1 MKRGDLP
8 VTRLLEYFR
17 LIGSF
22 ALICTGLFYFSQ
34 VAAAH
39 ELSRQSAVVEVVR
52 QAGPAVVNIRTEQI
66 IRRSGSPIFGFGD
79 SMFEQFFSGFG
90 TPRIYKTQSLGSG
103 VLIDARGYI
112 LTNAHVVEQ
121 ASKIYVALDGQH
133 KEIEATLVG
142 MHERLDLAVI
152 RIEGEE
158 PFPAVKIGSSSD
170 LLLGETVIAIG
181 NPLGLG
187 NSVTTGV
194 VSSTHRRVPMVGG
207 QIGHF
212 IQTDALINPG
222 NSGGPL
228 LNTHGDLIGINT
240 AIARQAQGI
249 GFSIPIDMARRI
261 ANDLILRG
269 MVRKPYL
276 GVLPGTVG
284 QMLVRNRGIGGALVT
299 EVDAGSPAEKAGIEI
314 ADVILSLDGMI
325 IEGPEEML
333 QVLDSYTP
341 DDQIRVHLLRGLN
354 EADVYVDLDPMPEN
368 YGFRYAENIFGL
380 SVRDSDNG
388 VTVTKVHPESPAAAA
403 RVRGGD
409 RIAEIDG
416 VKILTIEDFEQVFL
430 ERVGVMPLQFLVVRD
445 NRGYY
450 INLP

>member
-1 MKRGDLP
+1 M
-8 VTRLLEYFR
+8 TRSINCLRIFCF
-17 LIGSF
+17 G
-22 ALICTGLFYFSQ
+22 ALVFMGLFCSSQ
-34 VAAAH
+34 TVQAH
-39 ELSRQSAVVEVVR
+39 EISRQSAVVDVVR

-66 IRRSGSPIFGFGD
+66 VRRNRSPVFGFGD
-79 SMFEQFFSGFG
+79 SLFDQFFNGFG

-103 VLIDARGYI
+103 VLIDSRGYV

-121 ASKIYVALDGQH
+121 ASKIFVALDGRH

-142 MHERLDLAVI
+142 VHARLDLAVI
-152 RIEGEE
+152 KVEDDKA
-158 PFPAVKIGSSSD
+158 FPYLKLGSSSD

-181 NPLGLG
+181 NPLGFG

-194 VSSTHRRVPMVGG
+194 VSSTHRRVPMEGG

-228 LNTHGDLIGINT
+228 LNTNGDIIGINT

-249 GFSIPIDMARRI
+249 GFSIPVDMARRI
-261 ANDLILRG
+261 ANDLINLG

-284 QMLVRNRGIGGALVT
+284 RMLVQDRGVGGALVT

-341 DDQIRVHLLRGLN
+341 DDEIRVHLLRGRTEL
-354 EADVYVDLDPMPEN
+354 DVYVDLIPMPEH
-368 YGFRYAENIFGL
+368 YGLKYAENIFGL
-380 SVRDSDNG
+380 NVRDSDNG
-388 VTVTKVHPESPAAAA
+388 VTVSRVIPESAAADA

-416 VKILTIEDFEQVFL
+416 VKIMTVDDYEQVLL
-430 ERVGVMPLQFLVVRD
+430 ERVGVMPLQFLVVRG

>member
-1 MKRGDLP
+1 MP
-8 VTRLLEYFR
+8 R
-17 LIGSF
+17 LIKYLRHAG
-22 ALICTGLFYFSQ
+22 GYFILLLSVCSVPQ
-34 VAAAH
+34 FVVAH
-39 ELSRQSAVVEVVR
+39 EIARQSAVVDVVS

-66 IRRSGSPIFGFGD
+66 VRRGGSPMFGFGD
-79 SMFEQFFSGFG
+79 SLFEQFFSGFG

-103 VLIDARGYI
+103 VLIDARGYV
-112 LTNAHVVEQ
+112 LTNAHVVDQ
-121 ASKIYVALDGQH
+121 ASKIYVALDGRH
-133 KEIEATLVG
+133 KELEATLVG
-142 MHERLDLAVI
+142 VHERLDLAVI
-152 RIEGEE
+152 RIEDNK
-158 PFPAVKIGSSSD
+158 PFAFLKMGSSSD

-194 VSSTHRRVPMVGG
+194 VSSTHRRVPMAGG
-207 QIGHF
+207 QVGHF

-228 LNTHGDLIGINT
+228 LNTNGDLIGINT

-261 ANDLILRG
+261 VNDLIIRG
-269 MVRKPYL
+269 AVRKPYL
-276 GVLPGTVG
+276 GVMPGTVG
-284 QMLVRNRGIGGALVT
+284 RMLVRDRGIGGALVT
-299 EVDAGSPAEKAGIEI
+299 EIDAGSPAEKAGIEI

-325 IEGPEEML
+325 VESPEEML

-341 DDQIRVHLLRGLN
+341 DDQLRVHLLRGLH
-354 EADVYVDLDPMPEN
+354 ETDVYVDLDPMPEN
-368 YGFRYAENIFGL
+368 YGFHYAANVFGFD
-380 SVRDSDNG
+380 VRDSDNG
-388 VTVTKVHPESPAAAA
+388 VIVSQVHPESPAAAA

-416 VKILTIEDFEQVFL
+416 VEILTVDDYEQVFL
-430 ERVGVMPLQFLVVRD
+430 ERVGVMPLQFLVVRG

>member
-1 MKRGDLP
+1 MN
-8 VTRLLEYFR
+8 RLKNSFR
-17 LIGSF
+17 LAGYFMFIY
-22 ALICTGLFYFSQ
+22 TGVFCFSLT
-34 VAAAH
+34 ATAH
-39 ELSRQSAVVEVVR
+39 EVSRQSAVVEVV
-52 QAGPAVVNIRTEQI
+52 QKAGPAVVNIRTEQI
-66 IRRSGSPIFGFGD
+66 VRRSGTPMFGFGD
-79 SMFEQFFSGFG
+79 SIFEQFFSGFS
-90 TPRIYKTQSLGSG
+90 THRNFKTQSLGSG
-103 VLIDARGYI
+103 VLIDSRGYV

-121 ASKIYVALDGQH
+121 ASKIFVALDGQH

-142 MHERLDLAVI
+142 MHVRLDLAVI
-152 RIEGEE
+152 RIEGVET
-158 PFPAVKIGSSSD
+158 FPSISIGSSSD

-194 VSSTHRRVPMVGG
+194 VSSTHRRVPMEGG
-207 QIGHF
+207 QMGHF

-228 LNTHGDLIGINT
+228 LNMHGDLIGINT

-261 ANDLILRG
+261 ANDLINRG
-269 MVRKPYL
+269 LVRKPYL

-284 QMLVRNRGIGGALVT
+284 QMLVRDRGIGGALVT
-299 EVDAGSPAEKAGIEI
+299 EVDAESPAEKAGIKV

-325 IEGPEEML
+325 IESPEEML

-341 DDQIRVHLLRGLN
+341 DDQIRIHLLRGQK
-354 EADVYVDLDPMPEN
+354 EADVYVDLASMPEF
-368 YGFRYAENIFGL
+368 YGIQYAANVFGL
-380 SVRDSDNG
+380 DVRDSENG
-388 VTVTKVHPESPAAAA
+388 IIVYHVHPNSPAAAA

-416 VKILTIEDFEQVFL
+416 VVIQTVEEYEQEIL
-430 ERVGVMPLQFLVVRD
+430 ERFGVMPLQFLIVRG